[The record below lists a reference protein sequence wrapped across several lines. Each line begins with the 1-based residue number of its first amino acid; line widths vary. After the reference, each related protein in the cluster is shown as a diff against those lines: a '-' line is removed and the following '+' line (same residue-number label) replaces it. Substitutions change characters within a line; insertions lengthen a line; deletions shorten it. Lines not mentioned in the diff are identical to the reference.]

1 MQIDAGYIRSIPR
14 GDGTRWFTAVA
25 SKLVLRGTPSTPAHA
40 YVTVGYDPTQGMRQ
54 QAFLRSIGIG
64 VAVPLTV
71 LSDGGED
78 VDCACRI
85 PSGVERVLDWYH
97 IGMRFE
103 HLRNAVR
110 GLRGIDP
117 TAKEQLGHRV
127 DGAKWLLWHG
137 RSDACLARLES
148 VRREVGW
155 GGVRNPLGRLVR
167 YLRGCRGMLVNY
179 RARYARGLPIS
190 SAGAESVVDYVIG
203 QRIEAQ
209 WAHALES

>member
-1 MQIDAGYIRSIPR
+1 MVHRCRVEARPSRHPVDPRTRLRHGGIRS
-14 GDGTRWFTAVA
+14 
-25 SKLVLRGTPSTPAHA
+25 
-40 YVTVGYDPTQGMRQ
+40 DPGERQ

-64 VAVPLTV
+64 VAVPVTV

-155 GGVRNPLGRLVR
+155 GGVCNPLGRLVR

-179 RARYARGLPIS
+179 RARVTPEDFPSPLPVRS
-190 SAGAESVVDYVIG
+190 
-203 QRIEAQ
+203 R
-209 WAHALES
+209 LLTT